1 MIFNLG
7 VKKMSDRIRVR
18 YVLSLIGYFYI
29 GNVRIVLFNYLYVK
43 YYNGDFVIW
52 IEDIDKKCNL
62 EDGEIL

>member
-1 MIFNLG
+1 
-7 VKKMSDRIRVR
+7 MSDCIRVR